1 MKQTKDLLRNL
12 KSLVGPFPDF
22 HTNDLP
28 KYPSDLFVEWLNF
41 AIEEGVHE
49 PHAMTLS
56 TVDEAGAPDARVLIL
71 KDVKINRWYF
81 ATSGTS
87 RKGEQLK
94 LNSKVALTFYWS
106 KIGRQVRI
114 RGIASEMATEES
126 SKDFLERSSGSRA
139 IALIGN
145 QSKEMIQRENLDE
158 ALLKTKELV
167 KQAPD
172 TSNPNWKLYAV
183 DADEIEFWQGDS
195 ERKHMRVQ
203 YKRNSEHWEYRL
215 LCP

>member
-1 MKQTKDLLRNL
+1 MTVIRKERSKYIFMKQTKDLLRNL
-12 KSLVGPFPDF
+12 KSLAGPFPDF
-22 HTNDLP
+22 HTSDLP

-94 LNSKVALTFYWS
+94 LNSNVALTFYWS

-114 RGIASEMATEES
+114 RGIASEMATEER
-126 SKDFLERSSGSRA
+126 D
-139 IALIGN
+139 
-145 QSKEMIQRENLDE
+145 
-158 ALLKTKELV
+158 
-167 KQAPD
+167 
-172 TSNPNWKLYAV
+172 
-183 DADEIEFWQGDS
+183 
-195 ERKHMRVQ
+195 RKSVV
-203 YKRNSEHWEYRL
+203 
-215 LCP
+215 